1 MKTEVCGLVHSVIVL
16 LEENTPDFAEYIR
29 GLHDVFSDRG
39 DPFEILIVA
48 NGTEGLLRNRAP
60 ELRDILADIKL
71 FSLNRRTSQAVCLRA
86 AAKEI
91 RGDVV
96 AICGSYPQLTWP
108 SFAACLDALDAE
120 TDVIS
125 PWRKRRVDPS
135 FNQFQSKV
143 FNRMVGWVTGSTY
156 NDLSCT
162 VKIVRKTVLQ
172 EVDLYGNL
180 YRFLPVL
187 AEKRGFTVKEVA
199 CEHRQERGKTGF
211 YGFIDYFERI
221 VDILTLYLTSRFLRK
236 PLRFFGAVG
245 MAFVGMGLALLL
257 YLGIQRFFGVVPLGE
272 RPVLLLVSV
281 LLVVLG
287 GQSASVGLI
296 GEILAFTQGRNIKEY
311 AVSWYLS
318 EEYRGSERRRS
329 KFHQTPGF
337 DASDRRNSSSGSDVS
352 TVSNRE
358 EIPAR
363 EK

>member
-1 MKTEVCGLVHSVIVL
+1 MKTDLHAAEDFHSVIVL
-16 LEENTPDFAEYIR
+16 IEENAPDFAEYIR
-29 GLHDVFSDRG
+29 GLHGVFTSRG
-39 DPFEILIVA
+39 SPFEILIVA
-48 NGTEGLLRNRAP
+48 NGTEGLVRNRAP
-60 ELRDILADIKL
+60 EFRDILSDIKL

-96 AICGSYPQLTWP
+96 VICGSYPQISWE
-108 SFAACLDALDAE
+108 SFSACLDLLDEE

-125 PWRKRRVDPS
+125 PWRKGRVDPS

-143 FNRMVGWVTGSTY
+143 FNQMVGWVTGSAY

-162 VKIVRKTVLQ
+162 VKIIRHTVLQ
-172 EVDLYGNL
+172 EIDLYGNL

-236 PLRFFGAVG
+236 PLRFFGALG
-245 MAFVGMGLALLL
+245 MTFVGMGLLLLL
-257 YLGIQRFFGVVPLGE
+257 YLLLQRFFGIVPLGE

-281 LLVVLG
+281 LLLVLG
-287 GQSASVGLI
+287 GQAASIGLI

-311 AVSWYLS
+311 SVSWYLS
-318 EEYRGSERRRS
+318 EEYRGPERRRS
-329 KFHQTPGF
+329 KFHQDVNFTGHN
-337 DASDRRNSSSGSDVS
+337 RRVS
-352 TVSNRE
+352 
-358 EIPAR
+358 
-363 EK
+363 

>member
-1 MKTEVCGLVHSVIVL
+1 MNTEIRGSDHFHSVIVL
-16 LEENTPDFAEYIR
+16 LEEDAPDFAEYIR
-29 GLHDVFSDRG
+29 DLHEIFSARG
-39 DPFEILIVA
+39 VPFEILIVA

-60 ELRDILADIKL
+60 EFREILADIKL

-96 AICGSYPQLTWP
+96 VICGSYLQLTRT
-108 SFAACLDALDAE
+108 SFSACLDALDAE

-125 PWRKRRVDPS
+125 PWRKKRVDPS
-135 FNQFQSKV
+135 FNQFQSRV
-143 FNRMVGWVTGSTY
+143 FNRLVRWVTGSAY

-162 VKIVRKTVLQ
+162 VKIIRKIVLQ
-172 EVDLYGNL
+172 EIDLYGNL

-187 AEKRGFTVKEVA
+187 AEKRGFTVKEVD

-211 YGFIDYFERI
+211 YGFLDYFERI

-245 MAFVGMGLALLL
+245 MIFVGMGMALLL
-257 YLGIQRFFGVVPLGE
+257 YLSIQRFFGIVPLGE

-287 GQSASVGLI
+287 GQAASVGLI

-311 AVSWYLS
+311 AVARYLS
-318 EEYRGSERRRS
+318 EEYRGPERRRS
-329 KFHQTPGF
+329 KFHQAPGF
-337 DASDRRNSSSGSDVS
+337 GPSDRRNSSPGSG
-352 TVSNRE
+352 RE
-358 EIPAR
+358 GTQER
-363 EK
+363 RR